1 MQTILDFWYVYLVL
15 GIIAC
20 SIFFYINFTNERNRY
35 DFEMEEVSISVLLGF
50 MTGVLFIGIPLLYYV
65 DLNENKKKQQTPV
78 LVNVGNVD
86 GCNVKFYDNGV
97 SKFYLARCG
106 NVETRT
112 EEVRRGKFT
121 ELVTTIIKND

>member
-1 MQTILDFWYVYLVL
+1 MLVQPSDEKAGEFSGL
-15 GIIAC
+15 LLFLIDAIDIFMYNQIIK
-20 SIFFYINFTNERNRY
+20 
-35 DFEMEEVSISVLLGF
+35 
-50 MTGVLFIGIPLLYYV
+50 FIRIHH
-65 DLNENKKKQQTPV
+65 DENKKKQQTSV